1 MTDNHDD
8 FGLLDKL
15 IHEPARL
22 SIMAVLSACEEAD
35 FQYLLNETG
44 LTKGNLSSHLAKL
57 EQGGY
62 LTIKK
67 EFKGKIPHTVIMLTP
82 FGENQFNLYVK
93 RLRRIMKKLK

>member
-1 MTDNHDD
+1 MTDSHDYS
-8 FGLLDKL
+8 GILDKL

-44 LTKGNLSSHLAKL
+44 LSKGNLSSHLAKL
-57 EQGGY
+57 EQSGY
-62 LTIKK
+62 VMIKK
-67 EFKGKIPHTVIMLTP
+67 GFKGKIPHTVIKLTP
-82 FGENQFNLYVK
+82 FGENQFNIYVK